1 MKYAGTDVL
10 KLMTQAKNYNN
21 YLVNYCLDKINK
33 DSKIILDFG
42 AGLGTFSE
50 LLAQRG
56 FLVNCIEPDEELAEI
71 IKKKGLTLVESIDSY
86 PDNSIENIVSFNVF
100 EHIEEDQ
107 IALKQIQKK
116 LKPGGIFFLFVPAD
130 SKLYSSFDKKLGH
143 FRRYDLD
150 NLLEMVRKCNFTI
163 KDYEYFDSLGYI
175 LAFIYKIINHR
186 GTISA
191 FSILL
196 FDKII
201 FPISILSDKVFN
213 KKFGKNIVMILS
225 KEAID
230 E

>member
-10 KLMTQAKNYNN
+10 NLMTKAKNYNN
-21 YLVNYCLDKINK
+21 YLVNSCLSKINK
-33 DSKIILDFG
+33 NSKTIIDFG

-56 FLVNCIEPDEELAEI
+56 FSVECIEPDAEQAEI
-71 IKKKGLTLVESIDSY
+71 IKKKGLTLIESIDNY
-86 PDNSIENIVSFNVF
+86 PDNSIDNIVSFNVF
-100 EHIEEDQ
+100 EHIKDDEIVLE
-107 IALKQIQKK
+107 QIQKK
-116 LKPGGIFFLFVPAD
+116 LKPDGIFFLFVPAN

-150 NLLEMVRKCNFTI
+150 NLLEMVRKCNFAI
-163 KDYEYFDSLGYI
+163 KNYEYFDSLGYI
-175 LAFIYKIINHR
+175 LAFIYKIINHC

-225 KEAID
+225 KEAIN